1 MLKSVTK
8 DVLGPILVH
17 MNTKLKIYSRKLRQ
31 QLCLY
36 FVQVGVFI
44 RVVCFFERNHK
55 LRLTIIEIGMP
66 GRKFIQP
73 QIQHYLKVY

>member
-8 DVLGPILVH
+8 DVSGPILVH

-44 RVVCFFERNHK
+44 RVVFFFERNHK
-55 LRLTIIEIGMP
+55 LRLTVIEIGMP
-66 GRKFIQP
+66 GRKFIQ
-73 QIQHYLKVY
+73 HYLKVY